1 MNSYNSRT
9 ALSVLSYVLITI
21 VSTIL
26 LLEMYAPDIIKYQL
40 SHSMFFSYLN
50 ALKYSGFPQW
60 DVLLPLTTFLL
71 CLTGGLF
78 CTWFCGFLLKAG
90 GAVLYAL
97 RCLTSGALKSLRT
110 RLSA

>member
-26 LLEMYAPDIIKYQL
+26 LLEMYGPDIIKYQL
-40 SHSMFFSYLN
+40 SHSGFFSYLN
-50 ALKYSGFPQW
+50 ALKYSGFAQW

-78 CTWFCGFLLKAG
+78 CTCFCLVFHKTSK
-90 GAVLYAL
+90 AVLCVL
-97 RCLTSGALKSLRT
+97 RSLTSRCLWSQRAR
-110 RLSA
+110 